1 LGANSNPYPACSP
14 HSDVFLHSANLLSVD
29 SEAPQD
35 HQNAAMT
42 SLLNFAIN
50 LAVDAPRVITRKELE
65 TVRGKVLDKVAALR
79 VAADEIRRYGPSQA
93 AAKVH

>member
-1 LGANSNPYPACSP
+1 
-14 HSDVFLHSANLLSVD
+14 
-29 SEAPQD
+29 
-35 HQNAAMT
+35 MT

-65 TVRGKVLDKVAALR
+65 TVRGQVLDKIR
-79 VAADEIRRYGPSQA
+79 VAADEVRRYGPSQA